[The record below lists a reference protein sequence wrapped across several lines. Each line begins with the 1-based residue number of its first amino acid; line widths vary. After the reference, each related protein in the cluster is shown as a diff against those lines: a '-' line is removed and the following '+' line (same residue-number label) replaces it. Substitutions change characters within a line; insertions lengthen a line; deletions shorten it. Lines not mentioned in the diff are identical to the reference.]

1 MKIKRKLKTIAR
13 VLLILVCASGAQAAT
28 VVLDKTDL
36 MRDTEIIRFSFE
48 ILGGGLFKAPLTD
61 FDILAPI
68 DVLDLANWK
77 GTEIVGDLLLGS
89 EMVKFQAGPAIF
101 VANFFGIAEDGSNL
115 GLFRLLNL
123 SLSRVNPS
131 DEPIPTAALLI
142 LVGLIGLIALKGRR
156 K

>member
-1 MKIKRKLKTIAR
+1 
-13 VLLILVCASGAQAAT
+13 
-28 VVLDKTDL
+28 

-48 ILGGGLFKAPLTD
+48 ILGGGLFKAALTD
-61 FDILAPI
+61 FEILAPM

-77 GTEIVGDLLLGS
+77 GTEIVGDPLLGS
-89 EMVKFQAGPAIF
+89 EMVKFQADPAII

-115 GLFRLLNL
+115 GLLRLLNL